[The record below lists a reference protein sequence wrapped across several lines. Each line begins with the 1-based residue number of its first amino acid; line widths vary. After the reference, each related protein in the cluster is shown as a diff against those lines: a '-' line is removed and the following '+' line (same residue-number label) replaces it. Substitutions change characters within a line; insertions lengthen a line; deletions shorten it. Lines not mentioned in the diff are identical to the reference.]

1 MVTTDQPTTVDFEI
15 TTPYTIDSDNKAVT
29 VEIAT
34 HELPAVFQYYAAP
47 KMDKDAF
54 LLAKVSGWSGLNLLN
69 GNASIYFEGN
79 YVGQSV
85 INPNITSDTMDLGLG
100 RDKRIVITR
109 ELKKEFSQTKF
120 MGSNIVKEFKY
131 EITVKNLKKE
141 PVTLLLTDQFPI
153 TRNGD
158 IKININ
164 EYSGAAFDE
173 TTGQLT
179 WRLEL
184 APSATEKREI
194 GYTIKYPKDKYI
206 PGVQ

>member
-1 MVTTDQPTTVDFEI
+1 MCS
-15 TTPYTIDSDNKAVT
+15 SD
-29 VEIAT
+29 
-34 HELPAVFQYYAAP
+34 LAVFQYYAAP

-179 WRLEL
+179 WRLEM
-184 APSATEKREI
+184 APSEI
-194 GYTIKYPKDKYI
+194 GRAH
-206 PGVQ
+206 V